1 MRIDYCKECGE
12 RCKVLDNGVSHHID
26 ADDCTDHNADANH
39 VAIPETEDESIWFT
53 SSCGKIE
60 FTFRDL
66 EQVYTMHHAGDCEE
80 SVKAE
85 LPYFLE
91 TLQAIPRETIVSVLL
106 ETGGWDVEELS
117 QESDNDL
124 YVKLLWIASGDVRDL
139 VEE

>member
-1 MRIDYCKECGE
+1 M
-12 RCKVLDNGVSHHID
+12 
-26 ADDCTDHNADANH
+26 
-39 VAIPETEDESIWFT
+39 EDQVWYT

-80 SVKAE
+80 SVTAE

-91 TLQAIPRETIVSVLL
+91 TLKAIPRETIESVLL
-106 ETGGWDVEELS
+106 ETGAWNNEELA

-124 YVKLLWIASGDVRDL
+124 YVKLLWIASGDVHDREQM
-139 VEE
+139 EELCQWQNDFLSERHREESED